1 MILLGFADCVLGLRW
16 RYKLVLPFFAALPL
30 VICYTGH
37 TTIVVPG
44 FLRHLLG
51 AYIDLGVLYYLYM
64 IAFAIFTT
72 NAINIYAG
80 VNGIEVGQSIV
91 TACGVA
97 FYNALELSRI
107 PLDQT
112 SERFAHIF
120 SLSLIIPFIAA
131 SLALFK
137 YNKFPSE
144 VFVGDTY
151 TYFAGMV
158 FAVVGILGH
167 FTKTLLLLF
176 IPQILNFLISFPQ
189 LIGIIPCPRHRLPKL
204 NPATMKMEAVHN
216 HYTLINAFLRFVGPV
231 NEKQTVNGL
240 LLFQIATSIIGL
252 LLRYQ
257 FSDFLFG

>member
-16 RYKLVLPFFAALPL
+16 RYKLIMPFFASLPL
-30 VICYTGH
+30 VVCYTG
-37 TTIVVPG
+37 TTNIVVPG
-44 FLRHLLG
+44 FLRGLTGTLINVGYFYHF
-51 AYIDLGVLYYLYM
+51 YM
-64 IAFAIFTT
+64 ILFAIFTT

-91 TACGVA
+91 TACGVVL
-97 FYNALELSRI
+97 YNGIELSKI
-107 PLDQT
+107 SIKNTEEQ
-112 SERFAHIF
+112 FYHIL
-120 SLSLIIPFIAA
+120 SLSLILPFIGV

-137 YNKFPSE
+137 YNKYPSQ

-176 IPQILNFLISFPQ
+176 IPQILNFLFSIPQ
-189 LIGIIPCPRHRLPKL
+189 LIGIIFCPRHRLPKL
-204 NPATMKMEAVHN
+204 NAKTGKMECVSN
-216 HYTLINAFLRFVGPV
+216 HFTLINAFLRVCGPT
-231 NEKQTVNGL
+231 NEEQTVNGL
-240 LLFQIATSIIGL
+240 LLFQALCCAIGL
-252 LLRYQ
+252 IVRYQ